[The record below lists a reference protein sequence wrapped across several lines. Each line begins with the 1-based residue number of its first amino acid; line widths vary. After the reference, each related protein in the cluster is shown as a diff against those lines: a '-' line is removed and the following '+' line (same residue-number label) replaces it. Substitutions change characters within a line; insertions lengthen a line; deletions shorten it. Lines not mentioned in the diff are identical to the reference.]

1 MPRVT
6 RRKFLKDS
14 AFAGIGTMIGA
25 GTVLSAP
32 SILTRARTAPT
43 TAQGE
48 LVFRPTFVQ
57 RGRGP
62 NLLEW
67 AYASDERWD
76 AFHSNITAKQDGVTI
91 SDTEGAP
98 RFGINVRWNVEGFGY
113 LFITADNAGEF
124 YALPPAGKVKE
135 LNLNLELASSRVAR
149 NARRLSAH
157 RKTGWAPSREVLGL
171 VALSEGYLEDARKAG
186 TNRERSGGYAQT
198 SLFHALRAGESLELE
213 YADSLIQQNGQ
224 RPDFY
229 FGCDAR
235 GMFEMHEDLF
245 LERFTELFNYATITH
260 VWKNTGN
267 MEDFEPEEGK
277 LQFAMRDL
285 MFKQLRA
292 KSITVE
298 GRPLFWFHKW
308 VTPEWIKRKSYD
320 QLLSYVERTT
330 RAVVGHYG
338 NEMYAWEIVNELH
351 DWANECRLTPEQTVE
366 LARLACDVAKATAPG
381 VQRLVNNCC
390 PYAEY
395 VQLGEW
401 SGGPAAYRQRT
412 PWQFTRD
419 LVDAG
424 VDFTI
429 LAQQMYFPYRDLQD
443 IIIFLERF
451 EEFGKP
457 VHLSEVGAPGG
468 PTERSVKLGTIG
480 FPKEPYVWHRQW
492 DEELQADWL
501 SGVYRLVYGRKF
513 ITGAHWFDFV
523 DPYHFIDSGGL
534 LRSSQGEKKAAFDRF
549 AQLRQSWE
557 RLPIRT

>member
-14 AFAGIGTMIGA
+14 AFAGIGTVIGA

-32 SILTRARTAPT
+32 SILTRARTSPS

-76 AFHSNITAKQDGVTI
+76 AFHSNITAKQEGVTI
-91 SDTEGAP
+91 SDTEGAS

-124 YALPPAGKVKE
+124 YALPAAGKVKE
-135 LNLNLELASSRVAR
+135 LNLNIELASSRVAR
-149 NARRLSAH
+149 NARRLNAH

-186 TNRERSGGYAQT
+186 TDRETSGAHAQK
-198 SLFHALRAGESLELE
+198 SLFHALWAGEALELE
-213 YADSLIQQNGQ
+213 YADYLVQQNGQ
-224 RPDFY
+224 RPEFY

-235 GMFEMHEDLF
+235 GIFEMHEDLF

-260 VWKNTGN
+260 VWKNGGN

-338 NEMYAWEIVNELH
+338 DEMYAWEIVNELH
-351 DWANECRLTPEQTVE
+351 DWANECQLTPGQTVE

-401 SGGPAAYRQRT
+401 SGGPAKYHQRT
-412 PWQFTRD
+412 PWQFTKD

-457 VHLSEVGAPGG
+457 FHLSEVGAPGG

-480 FPKEPYVWHRQW
+480 FPKEPYIWHRQW

-534 LRSSQGEKKAAFDRF
+534 LRSSHGEKKAAFDRF

-557 RLPIRT
+557 RLPIRK

>member
-1 MPRVT
+1 MPRIT

-32 SILTRARTAPT
+32 SILTSRRTTPP

-48 LVFRPTFVQ
+48 LIFRPTFVQ

-62 NLLEW
+62 HLLEW
-67 AYASDERWD
+67 AYASDKQWD
-76 AFHSNITAKQDGVTI
+76 AFHSNISSKQDGVRI
-91 SDTEGAP
+91 SDIEGRN

-113 LFITADNAGEF
+113 LFLTADNGGEF
-124 YALPPAGKVKE
+124 YALPRDGTVNE

-149 NARRLSAH
+149 NARRLKSH
-157 RKTGWAPSREVLGL
+157 KNDGWIPSREVLSRI
-171 VALSEGYLEDARKAG
+171 ALSEGYLEDARKAAAD
-186 TNRERSGGYAQT
+186 REKSGMYAQT
-198 SLFHALRAGESLELE
+198 SLFHALWGSEYMELE
-213 YADSLIQQNGQ
+213 YADHLIRQNGQ
-224 RPDFY
+224 RPEFF

-235 GMFEMHEDLF
+235 GILEMHEDLF

-277 LQFAMRDL
+277 YQFAERDF

-292 KSITVE
+292 RSITVE

-308 VTPEWIKRKSYD
+308 VTPEWIKGKSFD
-320 QLLSYVERTT
+320 QLMAYVERTT
-330 RAVVGHYG
+330 RVVVGHYG
-338 NEMYAWEIVNELH
+338 DGMYAWEIVNELH
-351 DWANECRLTPEQTVE
+351 DWANECQLTPEQTVE
-366 LARLACDVAKATAPG
+366 LARLACDVAKATAPN
-381 VQRLVNNCC
+381 VHRLVNNCC

-401 SGGPAAYRQRT
+401 SGGPAKYRQRT
-412 PWQFTRD
+412 PWQFTKD
-419 LVDAG
+419 LIEAG

-451 EEFGKP
+451 EQFGKP
-457 VHLSEVGAPGG
+457 LHLSEVGAPGG
-468 PTERSVKLGTIG
+468 PTEHSVKLGTIG
-480 FPKEPYVWHRQW
+480 FPKEPYIWRRHW
-492 DEELQADWL
+492 DEELQADWM
-501 SGVYRLVYGRKF
+501 SGIYRLVYGRKF

-534 LRSSQGEKKAAFDRF
+534 LRSSKGEKKAAFDRF
-549 AQLRQSWE
+549 AELRRSWAQ
-557 RLPIRT
+557 LPIRK